1 MEKLIF
7 YILAAA
13 ALGGGLNMVFRRNPV
28 VAALNFVVT
37 LLALAGLYLS
47 LGAEFLAVIQV
58 IVYAGAIMVLFLF
71 VIFLVDVDKV
81 SVGRIAPFRFPVPIL
96 TLLLGAVWAAVVAGS
111 ELPAFGTISEQ
122 GGTGKSVGEALFTRF
137 VFPFETVSVILLAAM
152 IGAVVLAKKRSVE

>member
-28 VAALNFVVT
+28 VAALNLVVT
-37 LLALAGLYLS
+37 LLALAGLYLT
-47 LGAEFLAVIQV
+47 LGAEFMAVIQV

-71 VIFLVDVDKV
+71 VIFLVDVDR
-81 SVGRIAPFRFPVPIL
+81 SSAGRFEPIRLPVPIL
-96 TLLLGAVWAAVVAGS
+96 TLLLGSIWAVVLAGAEIS
-111 ELPAFGTISEQ
+111 ASGTVAEQ
-122 GGTGKSVGEALFTRF
+122 GGTGKSVGDALFTRF
-137 VFPFETVSVILLAAM
+137 AFPFEVVSVILLAAM